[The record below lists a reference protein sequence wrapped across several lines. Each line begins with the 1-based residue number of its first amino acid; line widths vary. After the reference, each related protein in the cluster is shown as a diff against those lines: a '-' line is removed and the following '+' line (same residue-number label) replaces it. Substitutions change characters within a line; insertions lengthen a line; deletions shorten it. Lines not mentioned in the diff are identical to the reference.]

1 MNFEP
6 REFWYMTRRCP
17 SSSEDDSDNDADD
30 NTSSCSLSRSILE
43 QRRRQ
48 QEMQGKQKSKPKF
61 EFSDRLVSS
70 VLSQIHNAGHV
81 QVEQGKISEMAL
93 REEESNAKSSGT
105 EQQHPQQRQGEQIV
119 ENNGVNSVPDKIS
132 SECCVCFVNLT
143 AKYALIPCGHVSTCE
158 ECIKKINKCP
168 NCRSV
173 ITGSLRIYG

>member
-17 SSSEDDSDNDADD
+17 PSSEDDSDADD
-30 NTSSCSLSRSILE
+30 NSSSSSLSRSILE

-48 QEMQGKQKSKPKF
+48 QEMQRKPKSKPKF

-70 VLSQIHNAGHV
+70 VLSQFNNVGHAPI
-81 QVEQGKISEMAL
+81 EQEKISETSQQ
-93 REEESNAKSSGT
+93 REESNAKSSGA
-105 EQQHPQQRQGEQIV
+105 EQQQRQAEQIV
-119 ENNGVNSVPDKIS
+119 ENKSEAQPKDNGVNSVPDKIS

-158 ECIKKINKCP
+158 ECIKKIDKCP
-168 NCRSV
+168 NCRSA
-173 ITGSLRIYG
+173 